1 MNALLST
8 FQANMNNAINEYASQ
23 IATKFNI
30 NQEELVQLWNNMN
43 DSPVKGLKKP
53 KKVKKKSKGKKKKSG
68 FILYSMENR
77 DKLKEENP
85 EMKFT
90 DISKLLGKNWKSLN
104 DEEKEVFN
112 KKAREEEP
120 TDDISMQS
128 ITSLRQMCKD
138 KGYSNYSQLKKQD
151 LVDILTGKKDPPT
164 RKKRSKSPKKKEE
177 VVEKPALRRKV
188 KEEVVDNKAD
198 EEEVV
203 EEESEEDEEVL
214 EEED

>member
-30 NQEELVQLWNNMN
+30 NQDELVQLWNNMN

-77 DKLKEENP
+77 DKLKAENP

-90 DISKLLGKNWKSLN
+90 DISKLLGKNWKSLT

-112 KKAREEEP
+112 KRAREEEP
-120 TDDISMQS
+120 SDDISMQS
-128 ITSLRQMCKD
+128 ITTLRKMCKE

-164 RKKRSKSPKKKEE
+164 RKKRSKSPKKKDE

-188 KEEVVDNKAD
+188 KEEVVDNKVD
-198 EEEVV
+198 EDEVV
-203 EEESEEDEEVL
+203 VEESEEDEEVL

>member
-23 IATKFNI
+23 IAIKFNI

-120 TDDISMQS
+120 SDDISMQS

-151 LVDILTGKKDPPT
+151 LVDILTGKKDPPI

-188 KEEVVDNKAD
+188 KEEIVNNKAD
-198 EEEVV
+198 EEVI

>member
-77 DKLKEENP
+77 DKLKEKNP

-90 DISKLLGKNWKSLN
+90 DISKLLGQNWKSLS

-120 TDDISMQS
+120 SDDISMQS
-128 ITSLRQMCKD
+128 ITSLRKMCKE

-151 LVDILTGKKDPPT
+151 LVDILTGKKEPPT

-188 KEEVVDNKAD
+188 KEEVLDNK
-198 EEEVV
+198 V
-203 EEESEEDEEVL
+203 EEEIVEESEEEDEEVL

>member
-1 MNALLST
+1 
-8 FQANMNNAINEYASQ
+8 
-23 IATKFNI
+23 
-30 NQEELVQLWNNMN
+30 MN

-77 DKLKEENP
+77 DKLKEKNP

-90 DISKLLGKNWKSLN
+90 DISKLLGQNWKSLS

-120 TDDISMQS
+120 SDDISMQS
-128 ITSLRQMCKD
+128 ITSLRKMCKE

-151 LVDILTGKKDPPT
+151 LVDILTGKKEPPT

-188 KEEVVDNKAD
+188 KEE
-198 EEEVV
+198 EIV
-203 EEESEEDEEVL
+203 EESEEEDEEVL